1 MIGSN
6 PAVGSVAMTA
16 LTNAKM
22 AAEMKEE
29 RIAKV
34 EERRANSTSV
44 GYQRYKSYRDQI
56 LG

>member
-6 PAVGSVAMTA
+6 PAVGSAMTA
-16 LTNAKM
+16 LANAKM

-34 EERRANSTSV
+34 EERMNNSTSV
-44 GYQRYKSYRDQI
+44 GYQRYKSYRDQV